1 MPVGQDRVLTV
12 PATPTAP
19 ALLIRPWAERDAEAV
34 VEAHR
39 DPVMRQWLRNRITN
53 TADALEMI
61 RARQADAAAGIGY
74 GFAVLQIEAGQPDTL
89 VGSVRLRGLHA
100 AAVAGE
106 IGYWVAAA
114 ARGQGVAPRAVE
126 AVSAWAL
133 GLRRNPP
140 LERLELLHSV
150 GNRASCRVAEKT
162 GFRLSAVLPP
172 LLPDFPDDG
181 HLHIRPIG

>member
-1 MPVGQDRVLTV
+1 VGQDRVLTV
-12 PATPTAP
+12 PPTQNAP
-19 ALLIRPWAERDAEAV
+19 ALLLRPWAEHDADAI

-53 TADALEMI
+53 TADAHQMI

-74 GFAVLQIEAGQPDTL
+74 GFAVLQVEPGQPDDL
-89 VGSVRLRGLHA
+89 VGSVSLRGLHA

-114 ARGQGVAPRAVE
+114 ARGRGVAPRAVE
-126 AVSAWAL
+126 AVTTWAF
-133 GLRRNPP
+133 GLPRKPP

-150 GNRASCRVAEKT
+150 GNLASCRVAEKT

-181 HLHIRPIG
+181 HLHVRSARG